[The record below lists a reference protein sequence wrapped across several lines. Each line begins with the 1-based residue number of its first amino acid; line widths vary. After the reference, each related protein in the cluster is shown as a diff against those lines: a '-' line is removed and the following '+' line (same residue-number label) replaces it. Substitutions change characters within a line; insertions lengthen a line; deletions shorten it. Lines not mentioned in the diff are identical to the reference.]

1 MAKSKGKVKE
11 QAQWHVDFRIVDT
24 LPDTKLIRTDFMLT
38 FVAICL
44 AVGLLFL
51 LVFREYK
58 IFTLDREIVDL
69 NNSIKQDTADNE
81 QHLHL
86 DDKFKL
92 LSKKVKELDSFRYN
106 PFPPPVFMLALSDIR
121 AHEIVLT
128 DVVFREVNRKIGGI
142 NTKLS
147 NVSLSGLVAGTSQSA
162 TQIVSDY
169 VDKLKSLNIL
179 SEYINKI
186 HLDSLN
192 RLDDSGSFEFS
203 ISIELDPNK
212 S

>member
-58 IFTLDREIVDL
+58 IFTMDREIVEL
-69 NNSIKQDTADNE
+69 NNSIKQDTADNR
-81 QHLHL
+81 QHLLL
-86 DDKFKL
+86 DSKFNL

-106 PFPPPVFMLALSDIR
+106 PFPPPDFMLALSDIR
-121 AHEIVLT
+121 SHEIVLT
-128 DVVFREVNRKIGGI
+128 DVVFREVNVRKGRTLTLL
-142 NTKLS
+142 N
-147 NVSLSGLVAGTSQSA
+147 NVSLSGSVTGSSQSA

-169 VDKLKSLNIL
+169 VDKLKSLDIL

-186 HLDSLN
+186 QLDSLT
-192 RLDDSGSFEFS
+192 RLDDSGAFEFS
-203 ISIELDPNK
+203 ISIELNPNK